1 MARAFRCK
9 ECGTGYSTTGED
21 VPPSPNWD
29 DGHRCVMTEV
39 ESKIPL
45 FEPRRMD
52 LKSENEFKE
61 KWKKQQGLPKVDP
74 SNMKVEQDPFM
85 LSQLTE
91 EERDAR
97 MKNIGQ
103 NGNTGEHY
111 G

>member
-9 ECGTGYSTTGED
+9 SCGTGYSTTGDD

-29 DGHRCVMTEV
+29 DGHVCEMVEV
-39 ESKIPL
+39 ESKL
-45 FEPRRMD
+45 
-52 LKSENEFKE
+52 N
-61 KWKKQQGLPKVDP
+61 V
-74 SNMKVEQDPFM
+74 KVEQDPFM
-85 LSQLTE
+85 LSQITE

-111 G
+111 GGE